1 MATLPSA
8 STTVTTTAGSR
19 AGGDD
24 ILAVW
29 SPVAT
34 NADLT
39 PRQFGSAAA
48 IYALHGYSEGLE
60 YAALHFQ
67 ETGKPVLFQG
77 LPIDTAGAVSREN
90 TSGNSGTSTTT
101 VTAASA
107 GVLHEH
113 DGVLRVPTGG
123 GGTIGSS
130 QIKLELSLDGGRSFK
145 KVLLGTA
152 TSYAIPYVGVTV
164 SFGAGTLVAG
174 DTVHT
179 WHGSAPRSATA
190 DWTTARGNLAAQ
202 PKQFRSI
209 LLNGP
214 VQNSTEA
221 GAFRDELNAY
231 ETANERFV
239 FGRCEVP
246 DRLPLAALS
255 ATSVN
260 MTGTPTVT
268 FAEVGVTGDTIARSA
283 GSFISDGFVVGD
295 LATVS
300 GSALNDGDY
309 VIDALSA
316 TVITLDT
323 EDLDAEVIA
332 CTITAQPALTFSNS
346 GETITRNR
354 GSWLTDGFRVGDS
367 VTVAG
372 TSGALNDFT
381 ATITVLTATVMT
393 FGAGS
398 VDADEV
404 IGVNDVTISAGQTKA
419 AWMAA
424 QDAAFASIDDE
435 PRISI
440 AAGKGRKRSPFSGWS
455 YRRSTAWA
463 ASLREFSALD
473 LNVATWR
480 KQDGPTGFD
489 LLDADNNLAEW
500 DDYAD
505 GGAGSAARFTTFRS
519 YPNGP
524 AGAFIAQDLTRAGDG
539 EILSY
544 VHNEAVV
551 NVACKTVQ
559 SATENII
566 GRSLVLNDDGTA
578 TTEALNTIQS
588 EVQAELELALLQNRG
603 EGPRAS
609 SAIWQPAADDVLN
622 VPDAILNGTLI
633 LNLLGTIHSVST
645 VVRVRQGGQ

>member
-1 MATLPSA
+1 M
-8 STTVTTTAGSR
+8 V
-19 AGGDD
+19 
-24 ILAVW
+24 
-29 SPVAT
+29 
-34 NADLT
+34 

-60 YAALHFQ
+60 YCALHFQ
-67 ETGKPVLFQG
+67 ETGKPVLFQAF
-77 LPIDTAGAVSREN
+77 PIDTVGAVSRQN
-90 TSGNSGTSTTT
+90 TTGNSGTSVTT
-101 VTAASA
+101 VTAGSD

-113 DGVLRVPTGG
+113 DGVLRVAT
-123 GGTIGSS
+123 GGTIGTD
-130 QIKLELSLDGGRSFK
+130 QIKLELSLDGGRTYK
-145 KVLLGTA
+145 KVLLATA
-152 TSYAIPYVGVTV
+152 SSYAIPYVGATIA
-164 SFGAGTLVAG
+164 FAAGTLVAG

-179 WHGSAPRSATA
+179 WHGSAPRSSTS
-190 DWTTARGNLAAQ
+190 DWTTARTNLAGQ

-209 LLNGP
+209 LLHGA

-231 ETANERFV
+231 ETANDRFI

-255 ATSVN
+255 QTEFG
-260 MTGTPTVT
+260 MTGAPTIT
-268 FAEVGVTGDTIARSA
+268 FAEVGGTGDTIARSA
-283 GSFISDGFVVGD
+283 GSFVSDGFVVGD

-316 TVITLDT
+316 STITLDT

-332 CTITAQPALTFSNS
+332 CSITAQPALTFDNS
-346 GETITRNR
+346 DETITRNR

-367 VTVAG
+367 VTVDG
-372 TSGALNDFT
+372 TSGGTNDFT

-393 FGAGS
+393 FGAGT

-404 IGVNDVTISAGQTKA
+404 IGVNDVTVSAGQTKA

-424 QDAAFASIDDE
+424 RDASFASIDDE
-435 PRISI
+435 FRISI
-440 AAGKGRKRSPFSGWS
+440 AAGKGRKRSPFSGYS
-455 YRRSTAWA
+455 FRRSPAWA
-463 ASLREFSALD
+463 ASLREFSTLD

-505 GGAGSAARFTTFRS
+505 GAAGSAARFTTFRS

-524 AGAFIAQDLTRAGDG
+524 AGAFITQDLSRAGDG

-544 VHNEAVV
+544 MHNVAVV

-559 SATENII
+559 NATENII

-578 TTEALNTIQS
+578 TTESLNTIQS

-609 SAIWQPAADDVLN
+609 SAIWQPATDDILN
-622 VPDAILNGTLI
+622 VAEATLNGTLI